1 MEQKL
6 SNAIESKKRTI
17 TIEAKLT
24 STQYAEFLALHDLL
38 YIDRASIIRFSV
50 LQQSYKIVINV
61 RGIMDSL
68 DKLGPAI
75 ADSGEA
81 IARAAGELYR
91 RNLLVDVGR
100 LEELLAEHI
109 SLQNQL
115 ENRMRKLI
123 SLMSNN

>member
-6 SNAIESKKRTI
+6 SNAIELEKRTI

-24 STQYAEFLALHDLL
+24 STEYAEFLALHDLL

-50 LQQSYKIVINV
+50 LQQSYKIVTNV

-68 DKLGPAI
+68 DKVGPAI
-75 ADSGEA
+75 ASSGEA
-81 IARAAGELYR
+81 IARAAGELYKK
-91 RNLLVDVGR
+91 NLLADVGK